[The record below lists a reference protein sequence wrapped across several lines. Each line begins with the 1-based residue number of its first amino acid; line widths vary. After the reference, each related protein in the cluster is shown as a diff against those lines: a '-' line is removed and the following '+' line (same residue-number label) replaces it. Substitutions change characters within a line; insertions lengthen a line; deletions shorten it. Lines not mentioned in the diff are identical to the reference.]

1 MSDYIILEK
10 DKATAIITISREKAL
25 NALNSQVI
33 DELSQAIDAVKADK
47 DIRALIITGAGR
59 AFCRRSGHRSP
70 ERFRRKR
77 RPPVGKKRFGC
88 IQGD

>member
-47 DIRALIITGAGR
+47 T
-59 AFCRRSGHRSP
+59 
-70 ERFRRKR
+70 
-77 RPPVGKKRFGC
+77 
-88 IQGD
+88 